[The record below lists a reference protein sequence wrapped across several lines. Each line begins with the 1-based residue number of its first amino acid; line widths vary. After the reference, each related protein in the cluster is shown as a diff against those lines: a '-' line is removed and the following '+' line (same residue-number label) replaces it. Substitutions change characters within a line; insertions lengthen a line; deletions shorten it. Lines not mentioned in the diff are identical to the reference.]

1 MSSFHE
7 FHEPI
12 AVETPLGRGHAVLI
26 ERTPHDYLWTVVLNE
41 TGAPVAFT
49 QDRIRFCKSY
59 TYRRGISDEQMR
71 DIIKPAIDLDFEE
84 KARRKQRAWDQ
95 AVKDI
100 AAADAADEIK
110 WHPGEV
116 KWQHP

>member
-1 MSSFHE
+1 MNSFHE

-26 ERTPHDYLWTVVLNE
+26 ERTPHDYLWTVVLCE

-71 DIIKPAIDLDFEE
+71 DIIKPPVRRE
-84 KARRKQRAWDQ
+84 KATEQ
-95 AVKDI
+95 AIRDYLS
-100 AAADAADEIK
+100 E
-110 WHPGEV
+110 PGEV
-116 KWQHP
+116 KWQHS

>member
-71 DIIKPAIDLDFEE
+71 EMIKPQDTPEFRQALWE
-84 KARRKQRAWDQ
+84 KASEL
-95 AVKDI
+95 AVGDCMSK
-100 AAADAADEIK
+100 
-110 WHPGEV
+110 PGNV
-116 KWQHP
+116 VWRHY